1 MGAPDPPLVRRAWA
15 NGIRAMEENPEVLF
29 EKESSLAWLTFNR
42 PRSRNALTLS
52 MYDRLSEICDTVEG
66 DSQTRVL
73 ILKGA
78 GEEAFA
84 AGTDIGTFR
93 SFRNPQHAL
102 DYERRLDS
110 VMDRLESLLLP
121 TIAMV
126 RGYAVGGGARIAFS
140 CDLRIV
146 SPDARFG
153 IPIARTLGNCLSTAG
168 YSRLID
174 LLGPARTKELLFTG
188 RMVDAREALSIGI
201 VNEIVKSDQLEAR
214 VREVATLIAS
224 NSPLTIQ
231 VTKEVVRSI
240 LRQRQPAEDSDM
252 ILKCYMSEDFAEGV
266 KAFLEKRKPR
276 WRGR

>member
-1 MGAPDPPLVRRAWA
+1 
-15 NGIRAMEENPEVLF
+15 MEENPEVLF

-93 SFRNPQHAL
+93 SFRNPQHAAGL
-102 DYERRLDS
+102 RTAPRFGHGQAG
-110 VMDRLESLLLP
+110 
-121 TIAMV
+121 IATPSHHSDGP
-126 RGYAVGGGARIAFS
+126 GYAVGGGARIAFS

>member
-1 MGAPDPPLVRRAWA
+1 M
-15 NGIRAMEENPEVLF
+15 
-29 EKESSLAWLTFNR
+29 
-42 PRSRNALTLS
+42 
-52 MYDRLSEICDTVEG
+52 
-66 DSQTRVL
+66 
-73 ILKGA
+73 
-78 GEEAFA
+78 
-84 AGTDIGTFR
+84 
-93 SFRNPQHAL
+93 
-102 DYERRLDS
+102 
-110 VMDRLESLLLP
+110 
-121 TIAMV
+121 
-126 RGYAVGGGARIAFS
+126 
-140 CDLRIV
+140 
-146 SPDARFG
+146 
-153 IPIARTLGNCLSTAG
+153 
-168 YSRLID
+168 ID

-240 LRQRQPAEDSDM
+240 LRQRLPAEDSDM